1 MVMNKILMILL
12 VVLCLSSCTEDYVAI
27 EDTQGV
33 VEKVELAQ
41 QPRKPAKYKVFV
53 KCPVRI
59 WTPEK
64 EMLRSGFYL
73 YTNKLY
79 TVGDTIYIR

>member
-1 MVMNKILMILL
+1 MNKILMILL

-33 VEKVELAQ
+33 VEKVELNNT
-41 QPRKPAKYKVFV
+41 RKKYKFKYIVFV
-53 KCPVRI
+53 KSSVRV

-64 EMLRSGFYL
+64 EKYMGGFYL

-79 TVGDTIYIR
+79 TVGDTIYIK